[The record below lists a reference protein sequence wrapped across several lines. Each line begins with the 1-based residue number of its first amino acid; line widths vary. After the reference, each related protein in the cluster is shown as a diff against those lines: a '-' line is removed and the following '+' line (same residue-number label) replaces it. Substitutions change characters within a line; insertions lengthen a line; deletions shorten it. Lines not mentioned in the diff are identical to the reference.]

1 MSAHCESVCNAFV
14 LQSTSDLYCC
24 NNECKDTGGKQPVKT
39 AALTST
45 ASHLK
50 FVTVNFIICTT
61 KHQEAYIQYTD
72 QANANEVR
80 GRDQYLSDVTLHHK
94 N

>member
-1 MSAHCESVCNAFV
+1 MQRHRGE
-14 LQSTSDLYCC
+14 
-24 NNECKDTGGKQPVKT
+24 
-39 AALTST
+39 T
-45 ASHLK
+45 ASEDSSSDKHR
-50 FVTVNFIICTT
+50 VASQVCHSYHFIICTT

-80 GRDQYLSDVTLHHK
+80 GRDQYFSDVTLHHK